1 MSRQQTTKTRP
12 EKSQPPR
19 NVKHSSEIDVD
30 EVLRLAKEADELA
43 QQEPEPPKARR
54 KKAASGPGEAVAVI
68 ETIEPDPEFVE
79 MCKWGVGSVT
89 ELASVKLDWSDPGIH
104 WKEKVSTLIARI
116 IQRIQPMQPSLT
128 TDLLMIGGYTAL
140 WAIPNV
146 SATIAAKRATAN
158 KNALGNNGKRENV
171 QDAGASHPS

>member
-1 MSRQQTTKTRP
+1 MSRPMKKESIER
-12 EKSQPPR
+12 KPPQR

-30 EVLRLAKEADELA
+30 EVLRLAKEADDLA
-43 QQEPEPPKARR
+43 KLEPEPPKARR
-54 KKAASGPGEAVAVI
+54 KKAEPGPSEAVAHI

-79 MCKWGVGSVT
+79 MCKWGVGSLT

-104 WKEKVSTLIARI
+104 WKEKVSTLVARI

-146 SATIAAKRATAN
+146 SATIAAKRATAH
-158 KNALGNNGKRENV
+158 KNALGNNGKREDV
-171 QDAGASHPS
+171 QNEGANRPS